1 MIRGGEIADN
11 IPEYMMYKPKLRKYF
26 EFSMSPKNMQS
37 VKSSSGEDMYFLY
50 KSVDWEIRDSY
61 ENVTTQDYNSGDEP
75 FSMTFKADV
84 EITNIRISFAT
95 ATPFYV
101 LVNIGYPSSYITPL
115 NFVSREPD
123 VAHPDIF
130 RKQFGDDAPLIIKK
144 GWGVAIIVNALDGS
158 TALNPQGFAITVN
171 GRLRKPKQT
180 NVCGDICTSHLLPN
194 SSPPQLVAR

>member
-1 MIRGGEIADN
+1 M
-11 IPEYMMYKPKLRKYF
+11 
-26 EFSMSPKNMQS
+26 
-37 VKSSSGEDMYFLY
+37 Y
-50 KSVDWEIRDSY
+50 KSVNWEIRDSY

-101 LVNIGYPSSYITPL
+101 LVNVGYPSSYITPL
-115 NFVSREPD
+115 NFVSKEPD

-144 GWGVAIIVNALDGS
+144 GCW
-158 TALNPQGFAITVN
+158 
-171 GRLRKPKQT
+171 LRQARTCLYWKQFGLSYRAE
-180 NVCGDICTSHLLPN
+180 CYSYH
-194 SSPPQLVAR
+194 R